1 MAESIEFTVS
11 TDKETQL
18 VEMKDMPIL
27 KNIRLIKKDSD
38 TDEVIK
44 SDFVFGLYEDPE
56 CTKLIQEV
64 KSDKD
69 TGIVIFENLRYG
81 EAFVKEIS
89 APKNYQLSDKVVK
102 ITINENG
109 VFADDELLEETDST
123 CEFVFY
129 NTPMPKVQTGNET
142 NYILL
147 ISIAIISLF
156 AIIVGIV
163 VLKRNI

>member
-27 KNIRLIKKDSD
+27 KNVRLIKKDSD

-44 SDFVFGLYEDPE
+44 ANFTFGLYEDPE

-69 TGIVIFENLRYG
+69 TGIVTFENLRYG
-81 EAFVKEIS
+81 EVFVKEIS

-109 VFADDELLEETDST
+109 VFADNDLLEETDST

-129 NTPMPKVQTGNET
+129 NTPMPKVQTGNEM

-147 ISIAIISLF
+147 ISIAIISLL